1 MSSKDFGEDAAFLLY
16 LVPVV
21 ASIIYGSVEWAI
33 TAKTSTMPPTAYLIV
48 AKSPYLFLI
57 SVVAICLA
65 LILEVRSAKQSDR
78 SNVIQANTNR
88 LQILAVVV
96 LIISFLAAWSTAG
109 YDLSNGFSYFVN
121 GRYAII
127 YAFFL
132 IGISLLLSPK
142 QVLGNVKLASIPDI
156 LGLLLIVVSPVLFYG
171 GLKIHLGF
179 TASAIGAFIV
189 AIIGFV
195 LLAAGS
201 SLFGK
206 KPQKPTT
213 VPQAAPAAAPAKSA

>member
-21 ASIIYGSVEWAI
+21 ASIIYGVYEWVV
-33 TAKTSTMPPTAYLIV
+33 TAKTSTMPSTAYLV
-48 AKSPYLFLI
+48 VSKSPYLFLI

-65 LILEVRSAKQSDR
+65 LILEVRSANLPER
-78 SNVIQANTNR
+78 TGVVQANTTR

-96 LIISFLAAWSTAG
+96 LIVSFLAALSTAS
-109 YDLSNGFSYFVN
+109 YDFGTAFSFFVN
-121 GRYAII
+121 GRYALI

-142 QVLGNVKLASIPDI
+142 QVLGNIRLASIPDV

-171 GLKIHLGF
+171 GLKVHLGF
-179 TASAIGAFIV
+179 TASSIGALLV

-195 LLAAGS
+195 LLIAGS
-201 SLFGK
+201 GLFGK
-206 KPQKPTT
+206 KKQKPATT
-213 VPQAAPAAAPAKSA
+213 PQVTPTAPSQQK

>member
-21 ASIIYGSVEWAI
+21 ASIIYGVYEWVV
-33 TAKTSTMPPTAYLIV
+33 TAKTSTMPSTAYLV
-48 AKSPYLFLI
+48 VSKSPYLFLI

-65 LILEVRSAKQSDR
+65 LILEVRSANLPER
-78 SNVIQANTNR
+78 TGVVQANTTR

-96 LIISFLAAWSTAG
+96 LIVSFLAALSTAS
-109 YDLSNGFSYFVN
+109 YDFRTAFSFFVN
-121 GRYAII
+121 GRYALI

-142 QVLGNVKLASIPDI
+142 QVLGNIRLASIPDV

-171 GLKIHLGF
+171 GLKVHLGF
-179 TASAIGAFIV
+179 TASSIGALLV

-195 LLAAGS
+195 LLIAGS
-201 SLFGK
+201 GLFGK
-206 KPQKPTT
+206 KKQKPATT
-213 VPQAAPAAAPAKSA
+213 PQVTPTAPSQQK